1 VNDLST
7 VLILLACAAVIYVA
21 CEYFVN
27 GIEWLGLRLGVN
39 ENAVGTVLAA
49 FGTALPESVVTFVA
63 VISGP
68 SAADRQIGV
77 GAALGGP
84 LVLATV
90 GYAVVGLSFLAFR
103 ARTDSVL
110 LNGPEQRRLARD
122 QAWFLGVFAVKVGL
136 GFVAFRYKPWLGWAF
151 LAAYALY
158 TWREIRGDVHTG
170 AVPTG
175 DVHTGAV
182 PTGAVPTG
190 AETEAAA
197 LELEPLKLRPLAVN
211 PPLHWILLQTLLALA
226 VIFLGSELFVRQL
239 GQVSLLLGLSP
250 QLTALLLSPVATELP
265 ETLNAVIWLRQG
277 KATLA
282 LGNISGSMLIQ
293 ATVPS
298 AFGLFFTPWLFDRA
312 LTVAAGVTFASVALM
327 WWLLTRGRLS
337 AAKLAWFA
345 SLYGVFVIL
354 VWGGLALARGVG

>member
-1 VNDLST
+1 VSALST

-63 VISGP
+63 VVSGP
-68 SAADRQIGV
+68 SVADRQIGV

-84 LVLATV
+84 LVLATI
-90 GYAVVGLSFLAFR
+90 GYAIVGLSFLAFR
-103 ARTDSVL
+103 RASGTAL
-110 LNGPEQRRLARD
+110 LSGGEQRRLARD
-122 QAWFLGVFAVKVGL
+122 QAWFLGVFAVKVVL
-136 GFVAFRYKPWLGWAF
+136 GFVAFRFKPWLGWAF
-151 LAAYALY
+151 LAAYARY

-170 AVPTG
+170 

-182 PTGAVPTG
+182 PGPDTP
-190 AETEAAA
+190 AAA
-197 LELEPLKLRPLAVN
+197 ELEPLKLRPSAAN
-211 PPLHWILLQTLLALA
+211 PPLPWILLQTLLALA
-226 VIFLGSELFVRQL
+226 VIWLGSEWFVRQL
-239 GQVSLLLGLSP
+239 GQVSLLLGMTP

-265 ETLNAVIWLRQG
+265 EALNAIIWLRQG

-312 LTVAAGVTFASVALM
+312 LSAAAVVTFVSIALM
-327 WWLLTRGRLS
+327 WWLLIRGRLS

-345 SLYGVFVIL
+345 SLYVVFAAMVFAGL
-354 VWGGLALARGVG
+354 VTARG